1 MIQPL
6 RDLVLIKPD
15 ETVKQTASGILL
27 NEEWKSHPMTGE
39 VVAIG
44 DTVTRVKVGDRI
56 VFERYATRT
65 VDEYRLCKEGCIF
78 ALINETA

>member
-1 MIQPL
+1 
-6 RDLVLIKPD
+6 
-15 ETVKQTASGILL
+15 
-27 NEEWKSHPMTGE
+27 MTGE